1 MEEEQASKTLGQL
14 QTAGVALMGLEVAE
28 RRSGL
33 GGRTLLTLAIASVRG
48 GGLLPPHRLHAGD
61 LVALRPSGSKGAVAG
76 VVAGTGDTSET
87 RGTVYRVYEAQIV
100 VAMEDDQVRIRLM
113 APPHAAEQTVLGR
126 SAPCGALCP
135 VPCALCP
142 VPCALCPVPCAR
154 CTVPCALCPVP
165 CALCPVPCA
174 LCPVPCALCPVP
186 CAPRLWLS
194 AGVCTRRKSCRQ
206 ARCAW

>member
-1 MEEEQASKTLGQL
+1 LQMEEEQASKTLGQL
-14 QTAGVALMGLEVAE
+14 QTAGVALIGLEVAE

-76 VVAGTGDTSET
+76 AVAGAGDTSET

-113 APPHAAEQTVLGR
+113 APPQVAGERQRSWSERTVWCPVP
-126 SAPCGALCP
+126 SAPC
-135 VPCALCP
+135 
-142 VPCALCPVPCAR
+142 
-154 CTVPCALCPVP
+154 
-165 CALCPVPCA
+165 
-174 LCPVPCALCPVP
+174 
-186 CAPRLWLS
+186 LWLS
-194 AGVCTRRKSCRQ
+194 AGICTRRKSCRQ